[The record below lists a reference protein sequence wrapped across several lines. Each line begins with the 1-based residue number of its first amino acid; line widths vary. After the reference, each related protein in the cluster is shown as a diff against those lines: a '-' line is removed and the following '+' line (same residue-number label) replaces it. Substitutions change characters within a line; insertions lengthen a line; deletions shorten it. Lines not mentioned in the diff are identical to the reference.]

1 MIVLILCLLLGM
13 VLGQRFKVLV
23 MLPATIVVVVALTIA
38 GETAHTNTLWL
49 LALTVVAAAASL
61 QIGYF
66 LGLGIRHFLVDVPAS
81 PLHSSP
87 LNSTTPTGRALH

>member
-23 MLPATIVVVVALTIA
+23 LLPATVLVVPLTIA
-38 GETAHTNTLWL
+38 GEMARTNTLWL
-49 LALTVVAAAASL
+49 LALTVFGAAASL

-66 LGLGIRHFLVDVPAS
+66 LGLGIRHFLVEVPAS
-81 PLHSSP
+81 PLHSSS
-87 LNSTTPTGRALH
+87 LTGTTPTGRALH